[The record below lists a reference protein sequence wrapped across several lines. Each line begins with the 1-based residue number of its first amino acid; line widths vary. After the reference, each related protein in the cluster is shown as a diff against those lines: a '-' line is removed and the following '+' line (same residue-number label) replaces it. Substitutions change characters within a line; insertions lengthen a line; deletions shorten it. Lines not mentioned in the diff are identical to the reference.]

1 MKKTVLAI
9 IIAMLTVSVLGF
21 IGCTLHKHSF
31 SNKVT
36 TKAYLC
42 SSATCTEKAKYYFS
56 CKCGEKS
63 SDTFEYGDPIGHS
76 FTNYVSDNNGSLG
89 KNGTKTAHCDHKG
102 CTATDTILDDGSK
115 SESKI
120 SFKTLSVGEKKDDGS
135 ILVYGKV
142 SNDTKSFSFI
152 NEMETVGVI
161 KYVVSLDIYG
171 SQQVATKTIPL
182 NSGDNVVYV
191 IEMLDGEPQ
200 SVYEVTIR
208 RRPIYT
214 VSFDTRNGTKI
225 PNQQIEEDSIITEP
239 VTTRAGYTF
248 VNWDYDF
255 SQPIT
260 QDVTITASWTANT
273 DTAYKVEYYF
283 GSKDYNYTLCETV
296 NLQGT
301 SGSVV
306 TA

>member
-9 IIAMLTVSVLGF
+9 IIAMLTVSMLGF

-36 TKAYLC
+36 TEAYLC

-63 SDTFEYGDPIGHS
+63 SDTFEYGEPIGHS

-89 KNGTKTAHCDHKG
+89 KNGTKTAHCDRKG

-120 SFKTLSVGEKKDDGS
+120 SFKTLSVGEKKADGS

-161 KYVVSLDIYG
+161 K
-171 SQQVATKTIPL
+171 
-182 NSGDNVVYV
+182 
-191 IEMLDGEPQ
+191 
-200 SVYEVTIR
+200 
-208 RRPIYT
+208 
-214 VSFDTRNGTKI
+214 
-225 PNQQIEEDSIITEP
+225 
-239 VTTRAGYTF
+239 
-248 VNWDYDF
+248 
-255 SQPIT
+255 
-260 QDVTITASWTANT
+260 
-273 DTAYKVEYYF
+273 
-283 GSKDYNYTLCETV
+283 
-296 NLQGT
+296 
-301 SGSVV
+301 
-306 TA
+306 